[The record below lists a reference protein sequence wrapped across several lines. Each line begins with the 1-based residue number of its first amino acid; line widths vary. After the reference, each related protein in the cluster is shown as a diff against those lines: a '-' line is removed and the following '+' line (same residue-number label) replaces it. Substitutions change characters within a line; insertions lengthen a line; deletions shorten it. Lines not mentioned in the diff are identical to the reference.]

1 VSQSAPIG
9 DPSSLAAFAADAFI
23 AAFSWQPLSGGVM
36 IAAEVGRIT
45 SRFGVSRVPKYG
57 RFSKRPEKRSGLTT

>member
-1 VSQSAPIG
+1 MGTSVSQGAPLGDKSLPAASAT
-9 DPSSLAAFAADAFI
+9 DAFI

-45 SRFGVSRVPKYG
+45 SGGGDSRVPK
-57 RFSKRPEKRSGLTT
+57 